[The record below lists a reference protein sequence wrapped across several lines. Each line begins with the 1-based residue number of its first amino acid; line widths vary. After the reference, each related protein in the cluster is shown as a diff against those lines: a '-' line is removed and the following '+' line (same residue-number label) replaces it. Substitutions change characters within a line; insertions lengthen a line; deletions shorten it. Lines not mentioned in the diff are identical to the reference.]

1 MELQVVDQTK
11 QQTSHVG
18 SRKLSEPNVG
28 GGLTSNAAQDRG
40 IASITGAL
48 FIVAT
53 AASLLST
60 AFLGSVG
67 ADDYLTKM
75 AANEGQVATG
85 VLLRFIMAFASAAI
99 AISLY
104 PVLRRYRQGLAL
116 GAVGFRVI
124 EGTFYMLGAVSVL
137 LLLTLSQG
145 FVKSGAGDPASFSQS
160 GTLLK
165 ALDDWAGLAAVFAFY
180 VGGLLYYRV
189 FYQTRLVPRW
199 LSAWGIGAVILGAV
213 AALLILFGVTGT
225 MSTTQIVLNVP
236 IGLQEMVLAVW
247 LIVKGFKVVDS
258 PAIFR
263 AEPSGA
269 L

>member
-1 MELQVVDQTK
+1 MSTSSNISGMGSPEAQISTK
-11 QQTSHVG
+11 E
-18 SRKLSEPNVG
+18 R
-28 GGLTSNAAQDRG
+28 DRR
-40 IASITGAL
+40 IAKIAGAL
-48 FIVAT
+48 FIIAT
-53 AASLLST
+53 ATVLLST

-75 AANEGQVATG
+75 AANEGQIAAG
-85 VLLRFIMAFASAAI
+85 VLLRFIGAFASAAI

-104 PVLRRYRQGLAL
+104 PVLRRYRQGLSL

-124 EGTFYMLGAVSVL
+124 EGTFYTLGAVSVL
-137 LLLTLSQG
+137 VLLTLSQG
-145 FVKSGAGDPASFSQS
+145 FVKTGVGDPAYFSQS

-165 ALDDWAGLAAVFAFY
+165 AFDDWAGLAAVLAFY
-180 VGGLLYYRV
+180 VGGLLYYSV

-236 IGLQEMVLAVW
+236 IGVQEMVLAVW

-258 PAIFR
+258 PATP
-263 AEPSGA
+263 PSWSTG
-269 L
+269 